1 MLTLQHLNAAE
12 SALSTPFLST
22 LFFSPR
28 NFPEFIMEAKTPS
41 GPSPGLAQKK
51 HTSDHPL
58 GRILE
63 PLGFYRHPILYA
75 TFSNAQ
81 VLANPRRGG
90 SRFVFSH
97 LSFYLLSFVVNTVM
111 QIRVVITAGT

>member
-1 MLTLQHLNAAE
+1 
-12 SALSTPFLST
+12 
-22 LFFSPR
+22 
-28 NFPEFIMEAKTPS
+28 MEAKTPS

-81 VLANPRRGG
+81 VLAANLRRGD